1 MKENQRLK
9 MLYLK
14 QLFEEQTDEEHALT
28 MPDILKY
35 LEENEISAERK
46 MIYQDIAELR
56 RFGMDIISEKKGR
69 ETCYYL
75 GSRSFETAELKLII
89 DSVQAAK
96 FISAR
101 KSQRLI
107 KKLTALMS
115 RPEAKELSRQ
125 VLLSG
130 RVKTMNESVYYS
142 VDLLHS
148 AIGRDRQIRFQ
159 YTQWDLSKKL
169 VPRHN
174 GQFYQVSPWYLIW
187 DDENYY
193 LVAYD
198 TLDEKIKH
206 FRLDKMIRLSVIE
219 ERRIGKEALRQYD
232 ASGYSKQHF
241 GMFGGEKRRVILRCK
256 NSFAGI
262 IIDRFGREVDLYP
275 SGEDHFEAH
284 VDVVISDQF
293 YGCVMS
299 LGEGIRIEAPQ
310 SVAREFDEKLQ
321 RIHEQY
327 QEAELGGQSFVP
339 SASSNTGER
348 NGKFA

>member
-14 QLFEEQTDEEHALT
+14 KLFEEETDEEHPVT
-28 MPDILKY
+28 MPRILAYLQENDI
-35 LEENEISAERK
+35 SVERK
-46 MIYQDIAELR
+46 MIYEDIEELG
-56 RFGMDIISEKKGR
+56 RFGMDIISEKRGR
-69 ETCYYL
+69 QTCYYL
-75 GSRSFETAELKLII
+75 GSRPFETAELKLVI

-101 KSQRLI
+101 KSRQLI

-115 RPEAKELSRQ
+115 QPEARELSRQ

-142 VDLLHS
+142 VDLLHT
-148 AIGRDRQIRFQ
+148 AIGKDRQIRFQ

-174 GQFYQVSPWYLIW
+174 GRFYQVSPWYLIW
-187 DDENYY
+187 DDEYYY

-198 TLDEKIKH
+198 TLDQKIKH
-206 FRLDKMIRLSVIE
+206 FRLDKMIRLSITE
-219 ERRIGKEALRQYD
+219 DRRTGKEALTQFD
-232 ASGYSKQHF
+232 PSGYSKQHF
-241 GMFGGEKRRVILRCK
+241 GMYGGQKRRVILRCE

-262 IIDRFGREVDLYP
+262 IIDRFGTDVDIYP
-275 SGEDHFEAH
+275 SGDGHFEAH

-293 YGCVMS
+293 YGWLVS
-299 LGEGIRIEAPQ
+299 LGQGIRLISPA
-310 SVAREFDEKLQ
+310 SVAQEFAEKLTAI
-321 RIHEQY
+321 RDLY
-327 QEAELGGQSFVP
+327 R
-339 SASSNTGER
+339 T
-348 NGKFA
+348 